1 MINTIE
7 IKNFKSAL
15 DLSLEL
21 GRVNVFIGENGSGKS
36 TVLEA
41 LTMAGAAESNK
52 LDTEFLELRGIR
64 VTEPKFMYSAFKE
77 MNESEKIEIT
87 LFKKMQNMC
96 QRRFQLRNDF
106 KIYSSWNC
114 EIDFLVQ
121 EPSGKYVSTSD
132 FESGF
137 LSLIDSINERRM
149 RLEKYSKQFSELLDR
164 IKEVNNSEKDPELN
178 LEFLDNIDSIQKE
191 NKALQQLEL
200 EVQNIKFRLSNV
212 SEKSQVLFEDIK
224 RFVIYSPQNEQLRD
238 VVKDSKLQP
247 IGIYGEGLFK
257 LLQVIKEEQPEAMED
272 VYKGLKLFG
281 WYQSIDLPTDH
292 SFVDDELKIKD
303 KYLLDTFSLKS
314 TNEGFLY
321 VLFYMALIVSKDT
334 PKIFAVDNV
343 DSALNPKLC
352 SKIIC
357 LLTDLAKKYKKQIF
371 LTTHNPALI
380 DGINLHDEDQ
390 KLYVISRNK
399 FGHTKAKQITADKK
413 PKDSET
419 GEPMRLS
426 EAFLRGY
433 LGGLPKG
440 F

>member
-1 MINTIE
+1 MINAIE

-15 DLSLEL
+15 DLPLEL

-36 TVLEA
+36 TILEA
-41 LTMAGAAESNK
+41 LTMAGAAENRK
-52 LDTEFLELRGIR
+52 LDTEILELRGMR
-64 VTEPKFMYSAFKE
+64 VTEPKFMFSAFE
-77 MNESEKIEIT
+77 TSDSEKMIEIT
-87 LFKKMQNMC
+87 LTIG
-96 QRRFQLRNDF
+96 NDETNSR
-106 KIYSSWNC
+106 KINIKNDLKAYSSWDY
-114 EIDFLVQ
+114 EFDFLVKLADGEVISDSNLQ
-121 EPSGKYVSTSD
+121 NQVKLLSKDLSTRK
-132 FESGF
+132 
-137 LSLIDSINERRM
+137 NKVAYM
-149 RLEKYSKQFSELLDR
+149 SKKLNDELNKLTNNSKSELNQELLENISLLNDETKMLQTLESQVEDSVRSLKNLNR
-164 IKEVNNSEKDPELN
+164 ISETL
-178 LEFLDNIDSIQKE
+178 FMSIQ
-191 NKALQQLEL
+191 
-200 EVQNIKFRLSNV
+200 
-212 SEKSQVLFEDIK
+212 

-247 IGIYGEGLFK
+247 VGIYGEGLFK
-257 LLQVIKEEQPEAMED
+257 LLQVIQKEQPEAMLD
-272 VYKGLKLFG
+272 VYKGLELFG
-281 WYQSIDLPTDH
+281 WYQSINLPNDMS
-292 SFVDDELKIKD
+292 SFDDELEIKD
-303 KYLLDTFSLKS
+303 KYLSDSFNLKS

-321 VLFYMALIVSKDT
+321 VLFYMALIVSQNT
-334 PKIFAVDNV
+334 PQIFAIDNV

-352 SKIIC
+352 SKIIS
-357 LLTDLAKKYKKQIF
+357 LLTELAKKYNKQIF

>member
-1 MINTIE
+1 MIDAIE

-41 LTMAGAAESNK
+41 LTMAGAAESRK
-52 LDTEFLELRGIR
+52 LDTEILELRGMR
-64 VTEPKFMYSAFKE
+64 VTEPKFMFSAFE
-77 MNESEKIEIT
+77 TSDSEKKIEIT
-87 LFKKMQNMC
+87 LTIGDEETHSRKINIK
-96 QRRFQLRNDF
+96 NDL
-106 KIYSSWNC
+106 KTYSSWDC
-114 EIDFLVQ
+114 EFDFIVELADGEVI
-121 EPSGKYVSTSD
+121 SDSTIKNQINVLLEDLTTRKNKVTYTSKKIND
-132 FESGF
+132 EISELRSTNRSEFSEKLLKN
-137 LSLIDSINERRM
+137 LSLLNNENEM
-149 RLEKYSKQFSELLDR
+149 LQKLESDVEASMKRLKDLNRVSEIL
-164 IKEVNNSEKDPELN
+164 
-178 LEFLDNIDSIQKE
+178 FMSIQ
-191 NKALQQLEL
+191 
-200 EVQNIKFRLSNV
+200 
-212 SEKSQVLFEDIK
+212 

-257 LLQVIKEEQPEAMED
+257 LLQVIQKEQPKAMQD
-272 VYKGLKLFG
+272 VYKGLELFG
-281 WYQSIDLPTDH
+281 WYQSMNLPNDISSFDDDL
-292 SFVDDELKIKD
+292 EIKD
-303 KYLLDTFSLKS
+303 KYLSDSFNLKS

-321 VLFYMALIVSKDT
+321 VLFYMALIVSQNT
-334 PKIFAVDNV
+334 PKMFAIDNV

-352 SKIIC
+352 SKIIS
-357 LLTDLAKKYKKQIF
+357 LLTELAKKYNKQIF

>member
-1 MINTIE
+1 MINAIE

-15 DLSLEL
+15 DLPLEL

-36 TVLEA
+36 TILEA
-41 LTMAGAAESNK
+41 LTMAGAAENRK
-52 LDTEFLELRGIR
+52 LDTEILELRGMR
-64 VTEPKFMYSAFKE
+64 VTEPKFMFSAFE
-77 MNESEKIEIT
+77 ASNSEKMIEIT
-87 LFKKMQNMC
+87 LTIG
-96 QRRFQLRNDF
+96 NDETNSR
-106 KIYSSWNC
+106 KINIKNDLKTYSSWDC
-114 EIDFLVQ
+114 ESNFLVELADGKVISDSTIKNKINLLSKDLTSRKNKVAYRSKKLNDELNKLTNNNKSELNQ
-121 EPSGKYVSTSD
+121 ELLKNISLLNNETKMLQTL
-132 FESGF
+132 ESEVE
-137 LSLIDSINERRM
+137 DSIRDLK
-149 RLEKYSKQFSELLDR
+149 RLNKISETL
-164 IKEVNNSEKDPELN
+164 
-178 LEFLDNIDSIQKE
+178 FMSIQ
-191 NKALQQLEL
+191 
-200 EVQNIKFRLSNV
+200 
-212 SEKSQVLFEDIK
+212 

-247 IGIYGEGLFK
+247 VGIYGEGLFK
-257 LLQVIKEEQPEAMED
+257 LLQVIQKEQPKAMQD
-272 VYKGLKLFG
+272 VYKGLELFG
-281 WYQSIDLPTDH
+281 WYQSMNLPNDIS
-292 SFVDDELKIKD
+292 SFDDELEIKD
-303 KYLLDTFSLKS
+303 KYLTDSFNLKS

-321 VLFYMALIVSKDT
+321 VLFYMALIVSQNT
-334 PKIFAVDNV
+334 PRIFAIDNV

-352 SKIIC
+352 SKIIS
-357 LLTDLAKKYKKQIF
+357 LLTELAKKYNKQIF

>member
-1 MINTIE
+1 MADSE
-7 IKNFKSAL
+7 SAYP
-15 DLSLEL
+15 
-21 GRVNVFIGENGSGKS
+21 I
-36 TVLEA
+36 
-41 LTMAGAAESNK
+41 
-52 LDTEFLELRGIR
+52 
-64 VTEPKFMYSAFKE
+64 
-77 MNESEKIEIT
+77 
-87 LFKKMQNMC
+87 
-96 QRRFQLRNDF
+96 
-106 KIYSSWNC
+106 
-114 EIDFLVQ
+114 
-121 EPSGKYVSTSD
+121 
-132 FESGF
+132 
-137 LSLIDSINERRM
+137 
-149 RLEKYSKQFSELLDR
+149 
-164 IKEVNNSEKDPELN
+164 N
-178 LEFLDNIDSIQKE
+178 LEFLDIIDTIKNQNKE
-191 NKALQQLEL
+191 LQEL
-200 EVQNIKFRLSNV
+200 EYEINQMEYRLANIKDIS
-212 SEKSQVLFEDIK
+212 KGLFNDIK
-224 RFVIYSPQNEQLRD
+224 QFVIYSPQNEQLRD

-247 IGIYGEGLFK
+247 VGIYGEGLFK
-257 LLQVIKEEQPEAMED
+257 LLQVIKEEQPQALLD
-272 VYKGLKLFG
+272 VYEGLELFG
-281 WYQSIDLPTDH
+281 WYQSMDLPKDH

-303 KYLLDTFSLKS
+303 KYLFETFNLKS

-334 PKIFAVDNV
+334 PKIFAIDNV

-352 SKIIC
+352 SKIIS
-357 LLTDLAKKYKKQIF
+357 LLTALSKKYKKQIF

>member
-121 EPSGKYVSTSD
+121 ESSGKYVSTSD